1 MLNKLLKEA
10 ALDDEGSLKRRLFEK
25 EESSDYEI
33 DENSN
38 YILSYN
44 DNVHYVENLITPPP
58 KASRRMHYIP
68 TDHKQSGI
76 KYIQNES
83 LEKYPHIDH
92 HGYIGIPPHFSSQ
105 YTPQVIFKSHK
116 YKHTSIPYLIPFCN
130 KCNLPPILP
139 IHPDFEMEIVPPPP
153 IAPPVVER
161 EKVIPV
167 SLQTPAAK
175 PKYKPRNKKKS
186 SIDENGKRIIR

>member
-1 MLNKLLKEA
+1 
-10 ALDDEGSLKRRLFEK
+10 LDDEACLKRRLFDK
-25 EESSDYEI
+25 EESSEYDI
-33 DENSN
+33 NENSHYN
-38 YILSYN
+38 ILSYN
-44 DNVHYVENLITPPP
+44 ENTHYVENLITPPP
-58 KASRRMHYIP
+58 KTSRRMHYIP

-83 LEKYPHIDH
+83 MEKYGHVDH
-92 HGYIGIPPHFSSQ
+92 HGYISIPPPFSAQ

-153 IAPPVVER
+153 IAQPVVER
-161 EKVIPV
+161 EKVSPV